1 MNRLSK
7 FYFLVTSFILVMSNH
22 HTLQSEA
29 SAMSSLSMGPGG
41 LIPQPT
47 EEEMRYIMEEF
58 LPSLSEQ
65 ELKELEKLGQ
75 EIMDTVAKEG
85 IPLWQSPV
93 QTTPKQSPETPAQ
106 PIKEV
111 LKEKPTTKKAAPTAA
126 KKRLTNLIAVIESIR
141 QKTSSDQELE
151 DDFAFLDKK
160 INTLLYYLHVLN
172 DDKLVMY
179 LIEPEFSSLNS
190 HLQDL
195 RYDLEMLDIVFI
207 VPKQEIHQTK
217 KEEALYK
224 NNLKKAK
231 DHLKTIIQR
240 FNKTFDNENII
251 VDIEKLLKKYEPEA
265 LKIKKEL
272 EAAEK
277 KAEQFIKSLPKTN
290 TGRPGFGNSGG
301 GYPGGTPGGNMPSGT
316 TGTTPARVT
325 PGSTTSRTQEKPTT
339 TPSKP
344 DTKKVEP
351 KKTPP
356 TTGKVTIAS
365 LEADIKYKLDELE
378 NYISP
383 FSQTLT
389 TFINT
394 YKSNKTEDATLKPL
408 LQHAHFK
415 AKRLKKDVEAW
426 SALIDKEAKDFK
438 NLQNKKLP
446 ITQVWNSKFTQP
458 KLKNLYNQ
466 MENLEKNKITLQGE
480 LKNLYTHI
488 KKIEEKILEI

>member
-1 MNRLSK
+1 MTQLSK
-7 FYFLVTSFILVMSNH
+7 FYFLLTSFILVMSNH
-22 HTLQSEA
+22 HTLQSDA
-29 SAMSSLSMGPGG
+29 SAMSPLSMGPGG

-58 LPSLSEQ
+58 LPSLSEE

-75 EIMDTVAKEG
+75 DIMDTVEKEG
-85 IPLWQSPV
+85 IPLWQPPV

-126 KKRLTNLIAVIESIR
+126 KKRLTDLITIIDSIR
-141 QKTSSDQELE
+141 QKASSDQELE
-151 DDFAFLDKK
+151 DNFAHLDKK
-160 INTLLYYLHVLN
+160 INSLLYYLHVLN

-179 LIEPEFSSLNS
+179 LIEAEFASLNS

-195 RYDLEMLDIVFI
+195 RYDLETLDIVFI

-217 KEEALYK
+217 KEEALYEDA
-224 NNLKKAK
+224 LKKAQ
-231 DHLKTIIQR
+231 DVLKTIIQR
-240 FNKTFDNENII
+240 FNKAFDNENII
-251 VDIEKLLKKYEPEA
+251 IDIEKLLKKYEPEA

-272 EAAEK
+272 DAAEK
-277 KAEQFIKSLPKTN
+277 KAEQFIKGLPKTN
-290 TGRPGFGNSGG
+290 VGGPKSGTSG
-301 GYPGGTPGGNMPSGT
+301 GYPGSGNSPRPTGTA
-316 TGTTPARVT
+316 GTTPPRVT
-325 PGSTTSRTQEKPTT
+325 PGSTTSRTQEKPTAA
-339 TPSKP
+339 PSKP
-344 DTKKVEP
+344 DTKKAEP

-426 SALIDKEAKDFK
+426 SALIDKGAKDFK

-466 MENLEKNKITLQGE
+466 MENLEKNKVPLQGE
-480 LKNLYTHI
+480 LKNLYTHL